1 MDRDGRILLRKGG
14 GRRLLLYCALGMHLR
29 LTGHQLCQPKD
40 ALSSGRLGK
49 LFAWYSEAICVEHG
63 RVEYRGNCSER
74 LLCAYPSEIS

>member
-1 MDRDGRILLRKGG
+1 MR
-14 GRRLLLYCALGMHLR
+14 LR

-63 RVEYRGNCSER
+63 RVEYRGNCSEG
-74 LLCAYPSEIS
+74 CALTPLKSPEYFNSGNSRMAKFETK